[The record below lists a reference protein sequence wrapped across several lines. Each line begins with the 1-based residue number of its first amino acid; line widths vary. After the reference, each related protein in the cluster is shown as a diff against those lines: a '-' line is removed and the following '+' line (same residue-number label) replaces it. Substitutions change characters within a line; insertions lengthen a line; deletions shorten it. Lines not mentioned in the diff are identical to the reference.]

1 MKTIKMSLVA
11 AMAATVATTGASA
24 NMLENIISNP
34 QLDIEIRP
42 RYEYVDVDKNNK
54 DEANAL
60 TVRTAI
66 GVKGGLFDVDGLN
79 FQLQGMSVD
88 HFGWVNDYNGKT
100 SGDPKYEVVADPAQT
115 RMTQANISYTY
126 EGFTGILGRKMVVLD
141 NARFIGNVGWRQM
154 PQTYDLVAAAY
165 SWEGLNL
172 LGAYVTR
179 VNKVVESHLDTNSVL
194 LHANYK
200 FMPELD
206 VTAYDYMISNLMDH
220 IGIRAT
226 GTFDLSD
233 MKLKYQAEYAYQKD
247 PTMDDDEEPFGQKN
261 IQDFVN
267 DNDADYFNIAA
278 DLLWNNFT
286 IGAGYEYL
294 GAADGSD
301 NDKGL
306 SFNTPLATLHA
317 MNGWADVFLAGTPQ
331 QGLEDLSFKLAY
343 NAGEYGK
350 LMGVYHI
357 FSSVDDF
364 DKLNGG
370 TSDDLGSEFDVAYN
384 YKITKDLGLLLKGAW
399 YSKGDEGAVAIDQ
412 GKAAKGIGATKN
424 IGWND
429 VTKYWVQLDY
439 KFHSEM

>member
-24 NMLENIISNP
+24 NMLEEIITNP

-42 RYEYVDVDKNNK
+42 RYEHVDVTNNDADK
-54 DEANAL
+54 ANAL

-66 GVKGGLFDVDGLN
+66 GVKMGLFGVDGLN
-79 FQLQGMSVD
+79 AQLQGMDVS
-88 HFGWVNDYNGKT
+88 HFGWIHDYAPER
-100 SGDPKYEVVADPAQT
+100 SGYDKIADPSQS

-179 VNKVVESHLDTNSVL
+179 VNKVNTTHLDTNSVL
-194 LHANYK
+194 LHANYN

-226 GTFDLSD
+226 GKFDLSGIA
-233 MKLKYQAEYAYQKD
+233 LKYEAEYAHQSD
-247 PTMDDDEEPFGQKN
+247 PTMDDDNELYGKKSSIDLHDKVKN
-261 IQDFVN
+261 N
-267 DNDADYFNIAA
+267 DSDYYHIGVYGTYEG
-278 DLLWNNFT
+278 FT
-286 IGAGYEYL
+286 AGVSYELL
-294 GAADGSD
+294 GAADKSNGAYDS
-301 NDKGL
+301 L
-306 SFNTPLATLHA
+306 PFSTPLATLHKF
-317 MNGWADVFLAGTPQ
+317 NGWADKFLNTPNE
-331 QGLEDLSFKLAY
+331 GLEDLSFKLAY

-350 LMGVYHI
+350 IVGIYHI
-357 FSSVDDF
+357 FSSDD
-364 DKLNGG
+364 DVKWNGK
-370 TSDDLGSEFDVAYN
+370 SDDDLGSEIDVAYN
-384 YKITKDLGLLLKGAW
+384 YKINKDLGLLLKGAW
-399 YSKGDEGAVAIDQ
+399 YAEGRDPAVKGLGLTD
-412 GKAAKGIGATKN
+412 T
-424 IGWND
+424 
-429 VTKYWVQLDY
+429 TKYWVQLDY
-439 KFHSEM
+439 KFHTEM